1 MKDTEREL
9 ITKEVVEFG
18 RKEYARL
25 DKEPMG
31 EAHWAYLEGIEAVFN
46 LIKGENK

>member
-1 MKDTEREL
+1 MENTERERIANKVL
-9 ITKEVVEFG
+9 EFG

-31 EAHWAYLEGIEAVFN
+31 EAHWAYLEGIKATLN
-46 LIKGENK
+46 RIKREHK

>member
-1 MKDTEREL
+1 MKNTEREL
-9 ITKEVVEFG
+9 ITKEVLEFG

-31 EAHWAYLEGIEAVFN
+31 EAHWAYLEGIKATLN